1 MFSVDSSA
9 MHYEEYTLKGVFHH
23 TPTYVCTAVEL
34 LASKKVDGHS
44 LVTEVRP
51 LEDLVASLEDMAAG
65 RGSKFVLTP

>member
-23 TPTYVCTAVEL
+23 TPNYVRTAVEL

-51 LEDLVASLEDMAAG
+51 LEDLVTSLEDMAAG